1 MEISFDP
8 AKRERTLHERGLDFM
23 DAPEVFSGHTYEWI
37 DDRFDYGEVRNVVV
51 GRLRGRMVIVIW
63 TAVGS
68 ARRIISMRKANDRE
82 QARYTKYLG

>member
-37 DDRFDYGEVRNVVV
+37 DDEE
-51 GRLRGRMVIVIW
+51 
-63 TAVGS
+63 S
-68 ARRIISMRKANDRE
+68 K
-82 QARYTKYLG
+82 